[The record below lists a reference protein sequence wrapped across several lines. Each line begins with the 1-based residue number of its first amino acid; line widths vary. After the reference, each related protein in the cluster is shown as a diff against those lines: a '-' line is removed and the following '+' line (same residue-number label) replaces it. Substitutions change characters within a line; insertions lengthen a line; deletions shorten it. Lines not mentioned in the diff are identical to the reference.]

1 MRQDYFVY
9 NNHRYNAGDH
19 ILFRFFDCRVGRS
32 YETKVKFLYYDT
44 ESKEYSIEIYGKE
57 YSYREELFYR
67 NIYERDS
74 YSSQATREPKE
85 HTFSDELKIRDLR
98 ITWVL
103 YVFAMLVSVVFYER
117 IIAWIFVSLVFFSYR
132 SKMLKAHGYK

>member
-9 NNHRYNAGDH
+9 NNHRYNAGNH

-32 YETKVKFLYYDT
+32 YETKVKFLYYET
-44 ESKEYSIEIYGKE
+44 ESKEYFIEVYGKE

-67 NIYERDS
+67 NIYESDS

-85 HTFSDELKIRDLR
+85 HTFFDELKIRDLR

-103 YVFAMLVSVVFYER
+103 YIFAMLVSVVFYER